1 MSAAMTL
8 EICVDALA
16 GLDAAIM
23 AGADRVEL
31 CSALALG
38 GLTPSAG
45 LMNAASLVS
54 LPVRA
59 MIRPRQ
65 GDFVYSTRE
74 VELMC
79 YDIDCV
85 RQHRLEGIVI
95 GANLPSGDLDER
107 ALSRLVSVAK
117 NTGLSVTLHRAFDLV
132 SAPLDA
138 LAFALELG
146 IDAILTSGGAVT
158 AAKGVAN
165 IKALVRAAN
174 ERVEILAGSGISASN
189 VADLVHRSGVRAIHA
204 SCGATSPVAQGKP
217 VELGFIRP
225 SQRLTD
231 PHAVRALR
239 HNINLI
245 QRATG

>member
-1 MSAAMTL
+1 MTL

-16 GLDAAIM
+16 GLDAAIV

-45 LMNAASLVS
+45 LMSAAARVDV
-54 LPVRA
+54 PVRA

-65 GDFVYSTRE
+65 GDFVYSARE
-74 VELMC
+74 VDLMC

-85 RQHRLEGIVI
+85 RQHGLEGVVI
-95 GANLPSGDLDER
+95 GANLASGELDES
-107 ALSRLVSVAK
+107 ALSRLVGVAK
-117 NTGLSVTLHRAFDLV
+117 NAGLRVTLHRAFDLV

-138 LAFALELG
+138 LAFAVGLG

-158 AAKGVAN
+158 AARGVAN
-165 IKALVRAAN
+165 IRALVQAADG
-174 ERVEILAGSGISASN
+174 RVEILAGSGISATN
-189 VADLVHRSGVRAIHA
+189 VAELVHKSGVRAIHA
-204 SCGATSPVAQGKP
+204 SCGAESPVAPGKP

-225 SQRLTD
+225 TQRLTD
-231 PHAVRALR
+231 PNAVRALR

-245 QRATG
+245 QRATA

>member
-1 MSAAMTL
+1 MTL
-8 EICVDALA
+8 EICVDALD
-16 GLDAAIM
+16 GLDAAIT
-23 AGADRVEL
+23 AGAERIEL

-45 LMNAASLVS
+45 LMASASEVNV
-54 LPVRA
+54 PVRA
-59 MIRPRQ
+59 MIRSRQ
-65 GDFVYSTRE
+65 GDFVYSARE

-79 YDIDCV
+79 YDIACV
-85 RQHRLEGIVI
+85 GQHGLEGVVI
-95 GANLPSGDLDER
+95 GANLVSGDLDQP

-117 NTGLSVTLHRAFDLV
+117 GAGLRVTLHRSFDLV

-138 LAFALELG
+138 LAFAVDLG

-165 IKALVRAAN
+165 IRALVEAAAG
-174 ERVEILAGSGISASN
+174 RIEIMAGSGISATN
-189 VADLVHRSGVRAIHA
+189 VAELVHKSGVRAIHA
-204 SCGATSPVAQGKP
+204 SCGTTGPVAAGKS

-225 SQRLTD
+225 TQRLTD
-231 PHAVRALR
+231 PNAVRALR

-245 QRATG
+245 QRATA